1 MSNFE
6 HTYSKYVNM
15 TNFFL
20 GGGEPW
26 VKDAIRYVINLFKNF
41 YFRKYNDAF
50 QNYL

>member
-15 TNFFL
+15 KNFFL
-20 GGGEPW
+20 GGEPW

-41 YFRKYNDAF
+41 YFLKNVAG
-50 QNYL
+50 